1 MVRTHCSENQ
11 SWAKME
17 DNKGLDAVS
26 RLRSLNPYTV
36 LLAPLLALL
45 LVINLDQSCCFLVC
59 SQL

>member
-1 MVRTHCSENQ
+1 MRTHCSENQ

-17 DNKGLDAVS
+17 DSNGLDAVS
-26 RLRSLNPYTV
+26 RLRSPSPYTV
-36 LLAPLLALL
+36 LLAPLPALL